1 MIPAWVKTG
10 RIWSTTLVTAA
21 VMLFT
26 FNAGA
31 QELVKFERLLDRV
44 EMGFWRA
51 LFSPENSET
60 RASFQRYTGELL
72 QCAQDIKRLQ
82 YMNKNTRIYGDLTG
96 GSSKLTQ
103 IITSHSAFRKK
114 RISVSGIKRTD
125 LNSFRRTWRPQG
137 STSKRIKT
145 MPAADIPMEDY
156 KMFLDEVIESN
167 LNSLSK
173 KFNSNRDLSF
183 SQREMLRKTA
193 ENFYTIIKKLR
204 VSILST
210 RKYDPLFKAEKSAT
224 VTR

>member
-1 MIPAWVKTG
+1 
-10 RIWSTTLVTAA
+10 
-21 VMLFT
+21 
-26 FNAGA
+26 
-31 QELVKFERLLDRV
+31 
-44 EMGFWRA
+44 
-51 LFSPENSET
+51 
-60 RASFQRYTGELL
+60 
-72 QCAQDIKRLQ
+72 
-82 YMNKNTRIYGDLTG
+82 
-96 GSSKLTQ
+96 
-103 IITSHSAFRKK
+103 
-114 RISVSGIKRTD
+114 
-125 LNSFRRTWRPQG
+125 
-137 STSKRIKT
+137 